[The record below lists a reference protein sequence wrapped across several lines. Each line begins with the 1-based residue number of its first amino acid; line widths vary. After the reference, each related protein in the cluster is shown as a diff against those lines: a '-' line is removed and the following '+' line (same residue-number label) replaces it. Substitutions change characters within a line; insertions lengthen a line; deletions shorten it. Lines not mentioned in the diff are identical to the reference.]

1 MALPLRL
8 ESYLAAAEEWAEE
21 QGAVSLEERFRG
33 MKGRASLAVVPLSF
47 GIGCP
52 APSKNLR
59 RLWSLERILQ
69 RTRFRI
75 LNSTGWDKA

>member
-33 MKGRASLAVVPLSF
+33 MRGRASLAVVPLSILKPQEIVEF
-47 GIGCP
+47 GEDFAKDRVSHSQQHG
-52 APSKNLR
+52 LGQ
-59 RLWSLERILQ
+59 SLKGN
-69 RTRFRI
+69 F
-75 LNSTGWDKA
+75 